1 VRRWTAKGA
10 FLLICL
16 PVLWGLVTAEPVD
29 SYVSQIKEKA
39 EPVWGSDDLYARI
52 RQEAQKRGESPID
65 ARIDRVW
72 KAIPGYDGL
81 QVDVEATYRLAKRKG
96 WTEPKQWIYR
106 VVPARVTL
114 DDLGPHPIYRGNER
128 KPMAALMINVAWGT
142 EHLPAMLNILRKE
155 QVKATFF
162 LDGSWLKRHPTDAKR
177 LKEAGHEIGNHAYS
191 HPMMSRLSRERMR
204 FEMKKTEQLIR
215 QTLGV
220 RSQWFAPPAGDYNQA
235 VVEEAARLHMKTVLW
250 TVDTVDW
257 RPTSTPEWMTA
268 RVKAGVANGM
278 LVLMHPTDRTVT
290 ALPQIISVMK
300 QNGIKLGTVSEVLSS
315 SRVES
320 VEPAPPF

>member
-1 VRRWTAKGA
+1 M
-10 FLLICL
+10 
-16 PVLWGLVTAEPVD
+16 PVVWGLVSSEPVA
-29 SYVSQIKEKA
+29 SYVSRIKGKA
-39 EPVWGSDDLYARI
+39 EPVWHSDDLYARI
-52 RQEAQKRGESPID
+52 RQEAQKRGEPPID
-65 ARIDRVW
+65 ARVDRVW
-72 KAIPGYDGL
+72 KAIPGYDGVE
-81 QVDVEATYRLAKRKG
+81 VDVEATYRLAKRKG
-96 WTEPKQWIYR
+96 WVEPKQWIYR
-106 VVPARVTL
+106 VVPARVKL

-155 QVKATFF
+155 RIKATFF
-162 LDGSWLKRHPTDAKR
+162 LDGSWLKRHPSDAKR
-177 LKEAGHEIGNHAYS
+177 LAADGHEIGNHAYS

-204 FEMKKTEQLIR
+204 IEMQKTEQLIR
-215 QTLGV
+215 QTLGI
-220 RSQWFAPPAGDYNQA
+220 RSRWFAPPAGDYNQA
-235 VVEEAARLHMKTVLW
+235 VVEEAARLNMKTVLW

-257 RPTSTPEWMTA
+257 RPTSTPEWMTT
-268 RVKAGVANGM
+268 RVKRGASNGA

-320 VEPAPPF
+320 VEPVPPF